1 MFMKKLLLI
10 LFFPALLF
18 SQGFTSYFT
27 GNSTNITTVTTAG
40 TCLMGGATENDN
52 AIKWLLQKANG
63 GDIVILRS
71 TGSDGYNNYFYTD
84 LGITV
89 NSVETLVITSVAGAT
104 NPYVLNKVANAE
116 MIWFAGGDQSNYVNY
131 FKNNA
136 LEDIINNHINTK
148 NAPVGGTSAGMAIL
162 SGKYF
167 SALNG
172 SVTSEQALANPYSPM
187 VTLGANDF
195 LNIPFLQN
203 VTTDTH
209 FDNPDRK
216 GRLMTFL
223 ARNTTDQNNR
233 SFGIACNEYVAVCID
248 GNGKATVYGD
258 YPNYQEFAFFLQ
270 ANCQNEFI
278 PETCFANTNLTWN
291 RNGEAVKVYKIPGTM
306 NGSNFFQ
313 LNDWQ
318 TGSGGNWENW
328 KVING
333 VFSSNSGL
341 QSTCVLNINGFSDSK
356 GAEIY
361 PVPFTNEIFIA
372 KFSGKIKIIDS
383 NGKIIIDKKYLENS
397 IIDTTNLM
405 PGLYLI
411 KIEKSGKMFT
421 KKIIKK

>member
-1 MFMKKLLLI
+1 MFMKQLLLLL
-10 LFFPALLF
+10 LFPIILF
-18 SQGFTSYFT
+18 SQGYTSYFT
-27 GNSTNITTVTTAG
+27 GNTTNITTITTAG

-63 GDIVILRS
+63 GDIVVLRS
-71 TGSDGYNNYFYTD
+71 TGSNGYNNYFYTD

-89 NSVETLVITSVAGAT
+89 NSVETLVITSAAGAT

-116 MIWFAGGDQSNYVNY
+116 MIWFAGGDQSTYVNY

-136 LEDIINNHINTK
+136 LEDIINNHINIK
-148 NAPVGGTSAGMAIL
+148 NAPIGGTSAGMAIL

-172 SVTSEQALANPYSPM
+172 SITSQQALSNPYNPLI
-187 VTLGANDF
+187 TLGINDF

-223 ARNTTDQNNR
+223 ARNATDQNDR

-248 GNGKATVYGD
+248 GNGKAIVYGD
-258 YPNYQEFAFFLQ
+258 YPNYQEFAYFLQ
-270 ANCQNEFI
+270 ANCQNEFT
-278 PETCFANTNLTWN
+278 PETCTANTNLTWN

-306 NGSNFFQ
+306 NGANYFQ

-333 VFSSNSGL
+333 VFSSVAGIP
-341 QSTCVLNINGFSDSK
+341 STCVLNINNFSDSNDS
-356 GAEIY
+356 EIY
-361 PVPFTNEIFIA
+361 PIPFTNEIFIT
-372 KFSGKIKIIDS
+372 KFKGNIKIADL
-383 NGKIIIDKKYLENS
+383 NGKIILEKKYLKDS
-397 IIDTTNLM
+397 TIDTTNF
-405 PGLYLI
+405 PSGIYII
-411 KIEKSGKMFT
+411 KIEENGKIFT
-421 KKIIKK
+421 KQIIKK